1 MNIVQ
6 PDSEPTA
13 VDNLFERS
21 LIDIGIPPCPLI
33 LNTFMA
39 EARRDDTDFHDLESI
54 LRNDVGLSAGLI
66 KTANSPFFG
75 LRQPVRSV
83 HSALSILGLK
93 ASACAVAGIVLRNA
107 FPKAQNLER
116 FWDGSARISR
126 LSGWL
131 ALRLDI
137 RGLRADDAYTFGL
150 FRDCGIA
157 VLISHVPDYQKLLGV
172 ANAETERSFVAVEQA
187 AIQTNHAAVG
197 SLMAKS
203 WWLPEEISLA
213 IASHH
218 DAQALG
224 SDESALPPASRR
236 LIATAQISEYI
247 VQRRHRLSLT
257 QEWPKLGAPCLK
269 ALGLQEQDLEELYA
283 DSAAGALLGE

>member
-1 MNIVQ
+1 MSILQ
-6 PDSEPTA
+6 TDSGPTA
-13 VDNLFERS
+13 VDQLFART

-33 LNTFMA
+33 LNTFMT
-39 EARRDDTDFHDLESI
+39 EARRDDNDFHDLERI
-54 LRNDVGLSAGLI
+54 LRNDVGLSASLI
-66 KTANSPFFG
+66 KTANSPYFG

-83 HSALSILGLK
+83 HSALTILGLK

-157 VLISHVPDYQKLLGV
+157 VLISHIPGYQKLLGT

-187 AIQTNHAAVG
+187 EVQTNHAAVG
-197 SLMAKS
+197 SLMAQS

-218 DAQALG
+218 DLQALG
-224 SDESALPPASRR
+224 SEESTLPLASRR
-236 LIATAQISEYI
+236 LIAAAQISEHI

-257 QEWPKLGAPCLK
+257 QEWSKLGAACLK
-269 ALGLQEQDLEELYA
+269 TLGLTEQDLETLYA
-283 DSAAGALLGE
+283 ESAAGIPQGQ